1 MSTAS
6 YYMKKIEDIEN
17 DLFSIVHP
25 GMTADFFKFI
35 EYNKL
40 NELKGLVVE
49 MREYYDSILQ
59 KKG

>member
-1 MSTAS
+1 
-6 YYMKKIEDIEN
+6 MKKIEDIEN